1 MAIFSA
7 LVSKWECNM
16 KKKSKMFDCRTN
28 RGMKFE
34 TDGCRVSQAQLETI
48 VECIMGYLWTFGV
61 PSYFWCNSGHLC
73 ENRFVTWNWWIIE
86 QNGLEFS
93 TLRTLRTVVQHI
105 GGIVGLKSATVV
117 IIFCCHSQ
125 SLTCLEKV
133 MMQQKFF
140 SCHTYCC
147 HKTEHQGP
155 WTSCFKKIVN
165 LCILKVLDFKTCYL
179 DFRTFWI
186 LRVNVTEIS
195 NMPAAAT
202 LTKHYLF
209 TPC

>member
-16 KKKSKMFDCRTN
+16 KKTSKMFDCRTN

-61 PSYFWCNSGHLC
+61 QSYFGCNSGHLC
-73 ENRFVTWNWWIIE
+73 ENRFETWNWWIVE
-86 QNGLEFS
+86 QNGLEFI
-93 TLRTLRTVVQHI
+93 TLRTVVQHI
-105 GGIVGLKSATVV
+105 GGIVGLKTATVV
-117 IIFCCHSQ
+117 VIFCCHSW
-125 SLTCLEKV
+125 SFTCLKKV
-133 MMQQKFF
+133 MQHKCF

-155 WTSCFKKIVN
+155 WTSCFKKNVKFF
-165 LCILKVLDFKTCYL
+165 ILKVLDF
-179 DFRTFWI
+179 
-186 LRVNVTEIS
+186 
-195 NMPAAAT
+195 
-202 LTKHYLF
+202 
-209 TPC
+209 